1 MKVSL
6 VTATLGRI
14 EEINILLESLT
25 RQTYKDF
32 ELIIVDQNE
41 HYKVQNIVDRYNN
54 ILNIKYN
61 RRSIKGLSYNINI
74 CIK

>member
-14 EEINILLESLT
+14 DEINILLDSLVK
-25 RQTYKDF
+25 QTYKDF

-41 HYKVQNIVDRYNN
+41 HYKVQNIVDKYTN
-54 ILNIKYN
+54 ILNIKYI
-61 RRSIKGLSYNINI
+61 RSVLEIL
-74 CIK
+74 